1 MLALITDLTNA
12 TATVGSKT
20 VSVDDVF
27 FEPETGALKYLS
39 LETGG
44 WLDPDVVLISAGL
57 VAGYNRDD
65 RTIDLRVEEDELKT
79 ARKIDPA
86 TERTGVLTAL
96 PPIVVGPFGGTVSP
110 MMATAAIAENQ
121 AAEVASERHRIAL
134 PGVERTSE
142 WIGQPV
148 FGTDGELGLLS
159 DLLFDPALSAVTH
172 IVVDDG
178 GLFNGRNVVLPLE
191 TVRHRGEKDGHI
203 VIRASHAQCEKAPLL
218 EDVAKVDRGW
228 LDSLR
233 HHFGV
238 SS

>member
-1 MLALITDLTNA
+1 MLALITDLTKA

-20 VSVDDVF
+20 VSVDDIF
-27 FEPETGALKYLS
+27 FERETGALKYLS

-57 VAGYNRDD
+57 MAGYDADSRSMQ
-65 RTIDLRVEEDELKT
+65 LRLEEDDLKS
-79 ARKIDPA
+79 ARRIDPA
-86 TERTGVLTAL
+86 TDRTGVLTAM

-110 MMATAAIAENQ
+110 MMATAAIAESEAAVA
-121 AAEVASERHRIAL
+121 AAERPRVAL

-148 FGTDGELGLLS
+148 FGSDGELGMLS

-172 IVVDDG
+172 VVIDDG
-178 GLFNGRNVVLPLE
+178 GLFNGRNIVLPLE

-203 VIRASHAQCEKAPLL
+203 VTRASHAQCEGAPLL
-218 EDVAKVDRGW
+218 EDVAKVDRTW

>member
-1 MLALITDLTNA
+1 MLALITDLTKA
-12 TATVGSKT
+12 TATVGSKN
-20 VSVDDVF
+20 VSVDDIF
-27 FEPETGALKYLS
+27 FERETGALKYLS

-57 VAGYNRDD
+57 MAGYDADSRAME
-65 RTIDLRVEEDELKT
+65 LRLEEDDLKT
-79 ARKIDPA
+79 ARRIDPA
-86 TERTGVLTAL
+86 TDRTGVLTAM

-110 MMATAAIAENQ
+110 MMATAAIAESEAAVA
-121 AAEVASERHRIAL
+121 AAERPRVAL

-148 FGTDGELGLLS
+148 FGSDGELGMLS

-172 IVVDDG
+172 VVIDDG
-178 GLFNGRNVVLPLE
+178 GLFNGRNIVLPLE

-203 VIRASHAQCEKAPLL
+203 VTRASHAQCESAPLL
-218 EDVAKVDRGW
+218 QDVAKVDRTW